1 MRLTVATWNL
11 GHAFGSRVAS
21 LPAQLDFLQAAVNPD
36 VALLQEVDKPTF
48 NHVVARVE
56 GLGRGGR
63 WGSAVCSDEFSLR
76 DISHVATPY
85 SKHETPILN
94 TIPGSVSSAE
104 VTLPGHES
112 FVAVSLYG
120 AFDYGY
126 SVTTVHKQLSDLTP
140 LLDSS
145 FGKRVVIGGDLNCS
159 TQVDPPH
166 RARHRNLFD
175 RFASLGLVNLLDL
188 TADWRGKLTNCWC
201 DEEVCR
207 HVQTH
212 RHRNS
217 ATARPWQDD
226 YLFATSVLADRL
238 VDCRAVDEGD
248 PDPWSL
254 SDHVPVVA
262 TFELDRRS

>member
-1 MRLTVATWNL
+1 MPLKIATWNL
-11 GHAFGSRVAS
+11 GHAFGGRVATM
-21 LPAQLDFLQAAVNPD
+21 PAQLDFLRTAVEPD
-36 VALLQEVDKPTF
+36 IALLQEVDAPSF
-48 NHVVARVE
+48 DHVVARAE

-63 WGSAVCSDEFSLR
+63 WGSAVCSDRLVLR
-76 DISHVATPY
+76 EVPQVATPY
-85 SKHETPILN
+85 SKNETPILS
-94 TIPGSVSSAE
+94 TIPGSVAAAE
-104 VTLPGHES
+104 ATLPDNGS

-120 AFDYGY
+120 AFDHGY

-166 RARHRNLFD
+166 RVRHRNLFE

-188 TADWRGKLTNCWC
+188 TADARGKLTNCWC
-201 DEEVCR
+201 DDELCR

-212 RHRNS
+212 RHRDS

-226 YLFATSVLADRL
+226 YLFATRDLADSL
-238 VDCRAVDEGD
+238 VHCRVIDSGE
-248 PDPWSL
+248 PDPWGL

-262 TFELDRRS
+262 TFDLGG

>member
-1 MRLTVATWNL
+1 MEIKVATWNL
-11 GHAFGSRVAS
+11 GHAFGGRVATM
-21 LPAQLDFLQAAVNPD
+21 PAQLDFLRTTIDPD
-36 VALLQEVDKPTF
+36 VVLLQEVDAPSF
-48 NHVVARVE
+48 EHVVARAE

-63 WGSAVCSDEFSLR
+63 WGSAVCSDRLALTEV
-76 DISHVATPY
+76 SHVSTPY
-85 SKHETPILN
+85 SKHETPILS
-94 TIPGSVSSAE
+94 TIPGSAAAAQVALS
-104 VTLPGHES
+104 GNES

-120 AFDYGY
+120 AFDHGY

-140 LLDSS
+140 LLDSP

-166 RARHRNLFD
+166 RARHLNLFE

-188 TADWRGKLTNCWC
+188 TAGSRSRLENCWC
-201 DEEVCR
+201 DDEMCR

-217 ATARPWQDD
+217 ATARPWHDD
-226 YLFATSVLADRL
+226 YLFATRALADKL
-238 VDCRAVDEGD
+238 VDCRVIDSGE
-248 PDPWSL
+248 PNPWSL

-262 TFELDRRS
+262 TFDL